1 MRLPRNFLPE
11 FLGNLGNLKLE
22 HHHFITLHFCFCET
36 VDKSPYLYIMK
47 GCAQAGYWV
56 LLFPDTHERLLL
68 TESPGGPG
76 GPVGPAGPSKPYIS
90 KTRSCYDEKHSSWN

>member
-1 MRLPRNFLPE
+1 
-11 FLGNLGNLKLE
+11 
-22 HHHFITLHFCFCET
+22 
-36 VDKSPYLYIMK
+36 MK
-47 GCAQAGYWV
+47 GCDQAGYWV

-90 KTRSCYDEKHSSWN
+90 KTRSCYKRNILRGIKMILYE